1 MASGGCEVRFGESVV
16 GAHQNGGGVSAL
28 IRFEGMQERT
38 ERGRYLIGADGAA
51 SLVRIS
57 QGIEFQGL
65 TLPEFFLVLTTPFDF
80 REEIEDLSFVN
91 YVSDPEEWLVLLRTR
106 YFWRV
111 LFPTGPE
118 HDDGDLTGDASV
130 QRRMQSVLPRSEPY
144 EVTHRSL
151 YRVHQRVAERYRLGR
166 ILLVGDAAHVN
177 NPLGGMGMNGSVH
190 DAVNLAKKLIEI
202 WRGAD
207 GSLLDRYER
216 QRRHGLHR
224 ARAGGD
230 GPEPGAD
237 ARDRSPPQAGATRR
251 MEAHRGGSGG
261 GARVPAR
268 LLDDRLP
275 RARAGDRVKGTD
287 GRPPATDADLALY
300 RRQGLG
306 GPVGFGD
313 RPALLVVDFTNAF
326 ADPARFGGG
335 NIAEAIANTRP
346 VLEAAR
352 RAGLPVAFTRVV
364 YASDGSDAGV
374 FTQKA
379 PGLLDLTEEAE
390 GSQIVAELTPEPG
403 EHVIRKTQPS
413 AFFGT
418 DLAPWLLGRGADT
431 LVVTGATTSGCVRAS
446 VVDAMSYNLR
456 AVVVRDCVGD
466 RALGPRHTRQTC
478 STWSRSTPTSWWRRR
493 PWPPCLPGAAP
504 AKPRE
509 APGPPRRLLGGSERR
524 DDDRSRCRDD
534 GRAA

>member
-1 MASGGCEVRFGESVV
+1 MADEDRVLIAGAGPAGLSAAAFLVDAGIPVTVFEAEQSLPIDPRASTFHPPTLDMLDELGGVTERVMEQGLIAPTWQYRDRRTGPIATFDLSILAGLTSHPYRVQTEQWKFTQILLDRLVASGGCEVRFGESVV

-216 QRRHGLHR
+216 QRRTVCIEHV
-224 ARAGGD
+224 
-230 GPEPGAD
+230 
-237 ARDRSPPQAGATRR
+237 QAATVRNRELMRETDPRLRR
-251 MEAHRGGSGG
+251 ERH
-261 GARVPAR
+261 
-268 LLDDRLP
+268 DEW
-275 RARAGDRVKGTD
+275 
-287 GRPPATDADLALY
+287 
-300 RRQGLG
+300 RR
-306 GPVGFGD
+306 
-313 RPALLVVDFTNAF
+313 T
-326 ADPARFGGG
+326 
-335 NIAEAIANTRP
+335 AEAP
-346 VLEAAR
+346 EAA
-352 RAGLPVAFTRVV
+352 LAFLRGSSMVV
-364 YASDGSDAGV
+364 S
-374 FTQKA
+374 
-379 PGLLDLTEEAE
+379 
-390 GSQIVAELTPEPG
+390 
-403 EHVIRKTQPS
+403 
-413 AFFGT
+413 
-418 DLAPWLLGRGADT
+418 LA
-431 LVVTGATTSGCVRAS
+431 
-446 VVDAMSYNLR
+446 
-456 AVVVRDCVGD
+456 
-466 RALGPRHTRQTC
+466 
-478 STWSRSTPTSWWRRR
+478 
-493 PWPPCLPGAAP
+493 
-504 AKPRE
+504 RE
-509 APGPPRRLLGGSERR
+509 REIA
-524 DDDRSRCRDD
+524 
-534 GRAA
+534 